1 MRYSVAMRVDEV
13 AIVISHL
20 KGSHDDDTIAVLC
33 SFIVLVHFK
42 EVRTEGD
49 SVVVLVKLR
58 VFRVVV
64 DARNLTM
71 AVVVGEDED
80 DALATKIIHT
90 LKEEV
95 SVVVDGDLEAV
106 AAKLYS
112 VLALGHDGVEAVVR
126 EDGADLRRVE
136 SGFHEVGSA
145 LIL

>member
-20 KGSHDDDTIAVLC
+20 KGSHDDDMIAVLY

-71 AVVVGEDED
+71 AVVVWEDED
-80 DALATKIIHT
+80 DSLATNAIHT
-90 LKEEV
+90 PKVEV

-106 AAKLYS
+106 AAKLYN
-112 VLALGHDGVEAVVR
+112 VLALRHNGIVAEVR
-126 EDGADLRRVE
+126 EDGQDLRGLE
-136 SGFHEVGSA
+136 SGGHVVE
-145 LIL
+145 